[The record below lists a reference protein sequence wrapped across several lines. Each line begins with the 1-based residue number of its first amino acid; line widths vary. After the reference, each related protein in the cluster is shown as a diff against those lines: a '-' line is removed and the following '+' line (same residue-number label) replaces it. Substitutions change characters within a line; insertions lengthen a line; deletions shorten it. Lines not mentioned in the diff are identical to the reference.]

1 MPAHK
6 NFQWGGRTG
15 PGHSQAGFLK
25 PASAKIIDFH
35 EEDRGNAV
43 AREPAIKPA
52 GQGWWRN
59 SSAGDIK
66 DPLKLDIQSSF
77 WNTPNHEKYCR
88 IPFVLLD
95 SSSCH
100 NGNMRTVIYF
110 TSDGLRLCGTLHLPE
125 AEKPPVIIG
134 SHGFFSTG
142 DSPKQ
147 IDLAEKCAANNMG
160 FFRFDHRGCGKSE
173 GNFAGVTTFD
183 GRCRDL
189 AAAIDLMLSRS
200 DTGNDIALFGS
211 SFGGA
216 VVLKT
221 AAERE
226 VRAVVTVAAPIRLDA
241 IHPPDIS
248 SPEEAFRLHGLEK
261 ERLDFDITDQLG
273 LVSNLLSFH
282 GDRDAVVPFSN
293 ALAIHEKA
301 GHPKI
306 LIRQE
311 SGDHPM
317 SDPGHQQDFLLR
329 SVSWYREK
337 LGLSG

>member
-1 MPAHK
+1 
-6 NFQWGGRTG
+6 
-15 PGHSQAGFLK
+15 
-25 PASAKIIDFH
+25 
-35 EEDRGNAV
+35 
-43 AREPAIKPA
+43 
-52 GQGWWRN
+52 
-59 SSAGDIK
+59 
-66 DPLKLDIQSSF
+66 
-77 WNTPNHEKYCR
+77 
-88 IPFVLLD
+88 
-95 SSSCH
+95 
-100 NGNMRTVIYF
+100 MRTVIYF
-110 TSDGLRLCGTLHLPE
+110 TSDGLQLHGTLHLPE
-125 AEKPPVIIG
+125 AEKPPVVIG

-147 IDLAEKCAANNMG
+147 IDLAEKCATNDMG

-189 AAAIDLMLSRS
+189 AAAIDLILSHP

-221 AAERE
+221 AAERK

-241 IHPPDIS
+241 IHPPDIR

-261 ERLDFDITDQLG
+261 ERLHFDITDQLG

-293 ALAIHEKA
+293 ALAIYEKA
-301 GHPKI
+301 AHPKM
-306 LIRQE
+306 LVRQE
-311 SGDHPM
+311 NGDHPM
-317 SDPGHQQDFLLR
+317 NDPAHQEDFLR
-329 SVSWYREK
+329 QSINWYREK
-337 LGLSG
+337 FDIPTS

>member
-1 MPAHK
+1 M
-6 NFQWGGRTG
+6 
-15 PGHSQAGFLK
+15 QA
-25 PASAKIIDFH
+25 
-35 EEDRGNAV
+35 
-43 AREPAIKPA
+43 
-52 GQGWWRN
+52 
-59 SSAGDIK
+59 
-66 DPLKLDIQSSF
+66 
-77 WNTPNHEKYCR
+77 
-88 IPFVLLD
+88 
-95 SSSCH
+95 
-100 NGNMRTVIYF
+100 MIYF
-110 TSDGLRLCGTLHLPE
+110 MSDGLRLCGTLHLPE
-125 AEKPPVIIG
+125 VEKPPVIIG

-147 IDLAEKCAANNMG
+147 VDLAKRCVENGMG

-173 GNFAGVTTFD
+173 GSFAEVTTFK

-189 AAAIDLMLSRS
+189 AAAIDLILARS

-216 VVLKT
+216 VVLST
-221 AAERE
+221 AADRD
-226 VRAVVTVAAPIRLDA
+226 VRAVITVAAPIRLDG
-241 IHPPDIS
+241 IRPPDIS
-248 SPEEAFRLHGLEK
+248 SPEDAFRLHGLER
-261 ERLDFDITDQLG
+261 ERLNFDITDQLG
-273 LVSNLLSFH
+273 LVRNLLSFH

-311 SGDHPM
+311 DGDHPM
-317 SDPGHQQDFLLR
+317 SDPGHQQDFLQR